1 MFHCL
6 SAAHNCKSYKNGSSS
21 RDAVWGVDSGGP
33 TKEPRVRRQAVSPT
47 ETGTYGENMHG
58 HLINQCCS
66 PGGSMCLL
74 SVDKLNVSRKGAA
87 VMWPLATSTVT
98 ASFNPTCRCTQD
110 IDDFYAVK
118 VDHHSTTA
126 TTPMQQIIITEM
138 SL

>member
-1 MFHCL
+1 M
-6 SAAHNCKSYKNGSSS
+6 
-21 RDAVWGVDSGGP
+21 
-33 TKEPRVRRQAVSPT
+33 

-126 TTPMQQIIITEM
+126 TTPMQQIRITEM